1 MEEQPFISIII
12 PAYNAREH
20 LDRCL
25 DALLASSYA
34 SCEIIVVDDGSTDDT
49 AEMAR
54 AKGVT
59 VIERTRQAG
68 PGAARNE
75 GALQAKGEIL
85 LFIDADVLVTEGTVA
100 LVAKRFAEN
109 PDVDALFGS
118 YDDNP
123 SEENFL
129 SQYKNLSHHYVHQQ
143 SSEEAV
149 TFWAGCGAVRKEV
162 FDRAAGFDQERYAR
176 PSIEDIEL
184 GYRMKKMGCKILLDK
199 ALQVKHLKRWT
210 LESLLRADIL
220 HRAVPWSMLMLETD
234 QIVDDLNLQWRSKA
248 SACLAGL
255 LFVMLGLALF
265 RGEFL
270 YGAALLAVILVV
282 LNLDFYRFLFHRRG
296 LVFTALSFFMH
307 ILYYIYSG
315 LSFVLCWTIHA
326 FSGKKREKRKKRNT
340 GKRGDR

>member
-1 MEEQPFISIII
+1 MNEQTFISIIV

-25 DALLASSYA
+25 DALLASSYT
-34 SCEIIVVDDGSTDDT
+34 SCEIIVVDDGSTDNT
-49 AEMAR
+49 AELAR

-59 VIERTRQAG
+59 VVERTRQAG
-68 PGAARNE
+68 PGAARSE
-75 GALQAKGEIL
+75 GALRAKGEIL
-85 LFIDADVLVTEGTVA
+85 LFVDADVLVTEETVA
-100 LVAKRFAEN
+100 LVAKRFTQN

-118 YDDNP
+118 YDDTP
-123 SEENFL
+123 AEEDFL

-143 SSEEAV
+143 SGEDAV

-162 FDRAAGFDQERYAR
+162 FDRAAGFDQERYPV

-210 LESLLRADIL
+210 LASLLRADIL
-220 HRAVPWSMLMLETD
+220 HRAVPWSTLIVKSD
-234 QIVDDLNLQWRSKA
+234 QVVNDSNLQWRSKA

-255 LFVMLGLALF
+255 LLVTLGLALF
-265 RGEFL
+265 RREFL
-270 YGAALLAVILVV
+270 SGVALLAVILVV
-282 LNLDFYRFLFHRRG
+282 LNLDFYRFLFRKRG
-296 LVFTALSFFMH
+296 LTFAALSFFMH
-307 ILYYIYSG
+307 MLYYVYSG
-315 LSFVLCWTIHA
+315 LTFVWCWTVHA
-326 FSGKKREKRKKRNT
+326 FSGKRREKRRT

>member
-1 MEEQPFISIII
+1 MEEQPFISIIV

-20 LDRCL
+20 LGQCL
-25 DALLASSYA
+25 DALLASSYT
-34 SCEIIVVDDGSTDDT
+34 SFEIIVVDDGSTDDT

-59 VIERTRQAG
+59 LLERTRQAG

-75 GALQAKGEIL
+75 GALQAKGEVL
-85 LFIDADVLVTEGTVA
+85 LFVDADVLVTERTVA
-100 LVAKRFAEN
+100 LVAKRFMEN

-118 YDDNP
+118 YDDTP
-123 SEENFL
+123 SEEDFL

-143 SSEEAV
+143 SGEGAV

-184 GYRMKKMGCKILLDK
+184 GYRMNKMGCKILLDK

-234 QIVDDLNLQWRSKA
+234 HIVDDLNLQWRNKA

-255 LFVMLGLALF
+255 LFVMLGLAFF
-265 RGEFL
+265 RREFL
-270 YGAALLAVILVV
+270 YGVALLTVILVV

-296 LVFTALSFFMH
+296 LVFTVLSFFMH
-307 ILYYIYSG
+307 MLYYLYSG
-315 LSFVLCWTIHA
+315 FTFVLCWTFHA
-326 FSGKKREKRKKRNT
+326 FSGRKRTEL
-340 GKRGDR
+340 

>member
-1 MEEQPFISIII
+1 MNEPPFISIIV

-25 DALLASSYA
+25 DALLASSYT
-34 SCEIIVVDDGSTDDT
+34 SREIIVVDDGSTDDT

-54 AKGVT
+54 AKGV
-59 VIERTRQAG
+59 ILLERTRQAG

-85 LFIDADVLVTEGTVA
+85 LFVDADVLVTEGTVA
-100 LVAKRFAEN
+100 RVAKRFKEN

-129 SQYKNLSHHYVHQQ
+129 SQYKNLSHHSVHQH
-143 SSEEAV
+143 SSEDAV
-149 TFWAGCGAVRKEV
+149 TFWAGCGAVRKRV

-184 GYRMKKMGCKILLDK
+184 GHRMKKMGCKILLDK

-234 QIVDDLNLQWRSKA
+234 QIIDDLNLQWRSRA

-255 LFVMLGLALF
+255 LLVMLGLALF
-265 RGEFL
+265 RREFL
-270 YGAALLAVILVV
+270 NGAALLTVILVV
-282 LNLDFYRFLFHRRG
+282 LNLDFYRFMFRKRG
-296 LVFTALSFFMH
+296 LTFAVLSFFMH
-307 ILYYIYSG
+307 ILYYFYSG
-315 LSFVLCWTIHA
+315 LTFVLCWTVRT
-326 FSGKKREKRKKRNT
+326 FSGQKRTKQRDGN
-340 GKRGDR
+340 RGDR

>member
-1 MEEQPFISIII
+1 MNEPPFISIIV

-49 AEMAR
+49 AGMAR

-75 GALQAKGEIL
+75 GALQAKGEIF

-129 SQYKNLSHHYVHQQ
+129 SQYKNLSHHYVHQK

-162 FDRAAGFDQERYAR
+162 FDRAGGFDQERY
-176 PSIEDIEL
+176 PSPSVEDIEL

-210 LESLLRADIL
+210 LGSLLRADIL

-234 QIVDDLNLQWRSKA
+234 QIVDDLNLQWRNKA

-265 RGEFL
+265 RREFL
-270 YGAALLAVILVV
+270 YGVALLTVILVA
-282 LNLDFYRFLFHRRG
+282 LNLDFYKFMFRKRG
-296 LVFTALSFFMH
+296 LTFAVLSFFMH
-307 ILYYIYSG
+307 ILYYFYSG
-315 LSFVLCWTIHA
+315 LTFVLCWTVHT
-326 FSGKKREKRKKRNT
+326 FSGKKREKRET
-340 GKRGDR
+340 GRRGGR

>member
-25 DALLASSYA
+25 DALLASSYT
-34 SCEIIVVDDGSTDDT
+34 SCDIIVVDDGSTDDT
-49 AEMAR
+49 GEMAR

-109 PDVDALFGS
+109 PDADALFGS

-149 TFWAGCGAVRKEV
+149 TFWAGCGAVRKEA

-234 QIVDDLNLQWRSKA
+234 QIVDDLNLQWRSKV

-255 LFVMLGLALF
+255 LFVMLGLGIY
-265 RGEFL
+265 RREFL
-270 YGAALLAVILVV
+270 YGTALLVVILVV

-315 LSFVLCWTIHA
+315 LSFVLCWTVHA
-326 FSGKKREKRKKRNT
+326 FSGRKRKKRKT
-340 GKRGDR
+340 GKRGDL

>member
-1 MEEQPFISIII
+1 MEEQPFISIIV
-12 PAYNAREH
+12 PAYNARAH
-20 LDRCL
+20 LGRCL
-25 DALLASSYA
+25 DKLLASPYPSF
-34 SCEIIVVDDGSTDDT
+34 EIIVVDDGSTDDT
-49 AEMAR
+49 VEMAR

-59 VIERTRQAG
+59 VLERTRQAG

-85 LFIDADVLVTEGTVA
+85 LFIDADVLVSGGTVA
-100 LVAKRFAEN
+100 LVAKRFKEDPA
-109 PDVDALFGS
+109 VDALFGS

-143 SSEEAV
+143 SGEEAV
-149 TFWAGCGAVRKEV
+149 TFWAGCGGVRKEV
-162 FDRAAGFDQERYAR
+162 FDRAAGFNQERYPR

-199 ALQVKHLKRWT
+199 ALQVKHMKRWT

-255 LFVMLGLALF
+255 LFIVLGLALL
-265 RGEFL
+265 RGEFV
-270 YGAALLAVILVV
+270 YVAALLSAILVA
-282 LNLDFYRFLFHRRG
+282 LNLDFYRFMFRKRG
-296 LVFTALSFFMH
+296 LTFAVLSFFMH
-307 ILYYIYSG
+307 ILYYFYSG
-315 LSFVLCWTIHA
+315 LTFVLCWTVHA
-326 FSGKKREKRKKRNT
+326 FSGRNRKKRKT
-340 GKRGDR
+340 DKRGDL

>member
-1 MEEQPFISIII
+1 MTEPPFISIIV

-25 DALLASSYA
+25 DALLASSYT
-34 SCEIIVVDDGSTDDT
+34 SCEIIVVDDGSTDNT

-59 VIERTRQAG
+59 VLEMTRQAG

-85 LFIDADVLVTEGTVA
+85 FFVDADVLVTEGTVA
-100 LVAKRFAEN
+100 LVAKRFTEN
-109 PDVDALFGS
+109 PDLDALFGS

-123 SEENFL
+123 SEESFL

-143 SSEEAV
+143 SGEEAV

-255 LFVMLGLALF
+255 LFIMLGLALF

-270 YGAALLAVILVV
+270 YVAALLTVILVA
-282 LNLDFYRFLFHRRG
+282 LNLDFYRFMFRKRG
-296 LVFTALSFFMH
+296 LTFAVLSFFMH
-307 ILYYIYSG
+307 MLYY
-315 LSFVLCWTIHA
+315 VLQWAYIRVVLDGPHL
-326 FSGKKREKRKKRNT
+326 FHRRKRTQQKDES
-340 GKRGDR
+340 RGDR

>member
-1 MEEQPFISIII
+1 MEEQPFISIIV
-12 PAYNAREH
+12 PTYNAREH

-25 DALLASSYA
+25 DALLASSYT
-34 SCEIIVVDDGSTDDT
+34 SREIIVVDDGSTDNT

-59 VIERTRQAG
+59 VLERTRQAG

-85 LFIDADVLVTEGTVA
+85 FFVDADVLVTEETVA
-100 LVAKRFAEN
+100 RVAKRFTEN
-109 PDVDALFGS
+109 PGLDALFGS
-118 YDDNP
+118 YDDTP
-123 SEENFL
+123 AEEDFL

-149 TFWAGCGAVRKEV
+149 TFWAGCGALRKEV
-162 FDRAAGFDQERYAR
+162 FDTAAGFDQERYRR

-184 GYRMKKMGCKILLDK
+184 GYRMNKMGYKILLDK

-210 LESLLRADIL
+210 LVSLLRADIL

-234 QIVDDLNLQWRSKA
+234 QIGGDLNLQWRNKA

-265 RGEFL
+265 RREFL
-270 YGAALLAVILVV
+270 YGAALLTVILVV
-282 LNLDFYRFLFHRRG
+282 LNLNFYRFMFHRRG
-296 LVFTALSFFMH
+296 LLFAVLSFFMH
-307 ILYYIYSG
+307 ILYYLYSG
-315 LSFVLCWTIHA
+315 LAFVLCWTFHT
-326 FSGKKREKRKKRNT
+326 FSGRKRTES
-340 GKRGDR
+340 

>member
-1 MEEQPFISIII
+1 MEEQPFISIIV
-12 PAYNAREH
+12 PAYNACRH

-25 DALLASSYA
+25 DALLASSYT
-34 SCEIIVVDDGSTDDT
+34 SREIILVDDGSTDDT
-49 AEMAR
+49 AETAR

-59 VIERTRQAG
+59 VLERTLQAG

-85 LFIDADVLVTEGTVA
+85 FFVDADVLVTEGTVA
-100 LVAKRFAEN
+100 LVAKRFTED
-109 PDVDALFGS
+109 PGLDALFGS

-123 SEENFL
+123 SEGSFP

-162 FDRAAGFDQERYAR
+162 FDRVAGFDQESYAR

-210 LESLLRADIL
+210 LLSLLRADIL
-220 HRAVPWSMLMLETD
+220 HRAVPWSMLMLKTD
-234 QIVDDLNLQWRSKA
+234 QIGGDLNLRTRSKA
-248 SACLAGL
+248 SACLVGL
-255 LFVMLGLALF
+255 LFIVLGLAVF
-265 RGEFL
+265 RGECL
-270 YGAALLAVILVV
+270 YVAALLAVILVA
-282 LNLDFYRFLFHRRG
+282 LNLDFYRFMFRKRG
-296 LVFTALSFFMH
+296 FVFTVLSFFMH
-307 ILYYIYSG
+307 MLYYFYSG
-315 LSFVLCWTIHA
+315 LTFVLCWSLYHLSA
-326 FSGKKREKRKKRNT
+326 KKRARS
-340 GKRGDR
+340 

>member
-1 MEEQPFISIII
+1 MEEQPFISIIV

-20 LDRCL
+20 LGQCL
-25 DALLASSYA
+25 DALLVSSYTT
-34 SCEIIVVDDGSTDDT
+34 CEIIVVDDGSTDDT

-59 VIERTRQAG
+59 VLQRTRQAG
-68 PGAARNE
+68 PGAARDE

-85 LFIDADVLVTEGTVA
+85 LFVDADVLVKEGTVA
-100 LVAKRFAEN
+100 RVAKRFTEN
-109 PDVDALFGS
+109 PDLDALFGS
-118 YDDNP
+118 YDDTP
-123 SEENFL
+123 SEEDFL

-162 FDRAAGFDQERYAR
+162 FDRAGGFDQERYRR

-184 GYRMKKMGCKILLDK
+184 GYRMNKMGCKILLDK
-199 ALQVKHLKRWT
+199 ALQVKHLKKWT
-210 LESLLRADIL
+210 LESLLRADIF

-255 LFVMLGLALF
+255 LFIVLWLAIF
-265 RGEFL
+265 RGECL
-270 YGAALLAVILVV
+270 YVAALLTVILVA
-282 LNLDFYRFLFHRRG
+282 LNLDFYRFMFRKRG
-296 LVFTALSFFMH
+296 LTFAVLSFFMH
-307 ILYYIYSG
+307 MLYYSYSG
-315 LSFVLCWTIHA
+315 LTFVLCWTVHA
-326 FSGKKREKRKKRNT
+326 FSGKKREKRET
-340 GKRGDR
+340 GRRGGR

>member
-1 MEEQPFISIII
+1 MEKRPFISIIV

-20 LDRCL
+20 VGQCL
-25 DALLASSYA
+25 DALLASSYT

-54 AKGVT
+54 AKGVP
-59 VIERTRQAG
+59 VLERNRQAG

-75 GALQAKGEIL
+75 GALRAKGEIL
-85 LFIDADVLVTEGTVA
+85 LFVDADVLVTEETVA
-100 LVAKRFAEN
+100 LVAKRFTEN
-109 PDVDALFGS
+109 PAVDALFGS

-123 SEENFL
+123 SEGNLL

-143 SSEEAV
+143 SGEDAV

-162 FDRAAGFDQERYAR
+162 FDRAAGFDQERYPG

-184 GYRMKKMGCKILLDK
+184 GYRMKKMGCRILLDK
-199 ALQVKHLKRWT
+199 TLQVKHLKRWT
-210 LESLLRADIL
+210 LPSLLRADIL

-234 QIVDDLNLQWRSKA
+234 HIVDDLNLQSRSKA

-265 RGEFL
+265 RGGFL
-270 YGAALLAVILVV
+270 YGVAFLAAILVA
-282 LNLDFYRFLFHRRG
+282 LNLDFYRFLFRKRG
-296 LVFTALSFFMH
+296 LTFAVLSFFMH
-307 ILYYIYSG
+307 TLYYFYSG
-315 LSFVLCWTIHA
+315 LTFVLCWSLCHLSTR
-326 FSGKKREKRKKRNT
+326 KRTRS
-340 GKRGDR
+340 

>member
-1 MEEQPFISIII
+1 MEERPFISIIV

-25 DALLASSYA
+25 DALLASSYT
-34 SCEIIVVDDGSTDDT
+34 SRQIIVVDDGSTDNT
-49 AEMAR
+49 AELAR

-59 VIERTRQAG
+59 VVERTRQAG

-75 GALQAKGEIL
+75 GALRAKGEIL
-85 LFIDADVLVTEGTVA
+85 LFVDADVLVTEETVA
-100 LVAKRFAEN
+100 RVAKRFTQN

-118 YDDNP
+118 YDDTP

-143 SSEEAV
+143 SGEDAV

-162 FDRAAGFDQERYAR
+162 FDRAAGFDQERYPV

-210 LESLLRADIL
+210 LASLLRADIL
-220 HRAVPWSMLMLETD
+220 HRAVPWSMLMLEKS
-234 QIVDDLNLQWRSKA
+234 QRVSDLNLQMRNRVS
-248 SACLAGL
+248 SCLVGGCLLMLALTPFVRGL
-255 LFVMLGLALF
+255 LYAVP
-265 RGEFL
+265 
-270 YGAALLAVILVV
+270 ALLVTLVI
-282 LNLDFYRFLFHRRG
+282 LNLDFYEFLLQRKG
-296 LVFTALSFFMH
+296 PGFTVQAFFMH
-307 ILYYIYSG
+307 VLYYFYSG
-315 LSFVLCWTIHA
+315 LTFVLCWGLHRLSTR
-326 FSGKKREKRKKRNT
+326 KRTRS
-340 GKRGDR
+340 

>member
-1 MEEQPFISIII
+1 MEQQPFVSIIV

-25 DALLASSYA
+25 DALVASSYA
-34 SCEIIVVDDGSTDDT
+34 SREIIVVDDGSTDGT
-49 AEMAR
+49 PELAR

-75 GALQAKGEIL
+75 GAVKATGDVL
-85 LFIDADVLVTEGTVA
+85 LFIDADVLVTEETVA
-100 LVAKRFAEN
+100 HVAKRFEEN

-118 YDDNP
+118 YDDTP
-123 SEENFL
+123 SEGNFL

-143 SSEEAV
+143 SGEDAV

-162 FDRAAGFDQERYAR
+162 FDRAAGFDQERYPV

-184 GYRMKKMGCKILLDK
+184 GYRMKEMGCRILLDK

-210 LESLLRADIL
+210 LPSLLRADIL
-220 HRAVPWSMLMLETD
+220 HRAVPWSMLIVERD
-234 QIVDDLNLQWRSKA
+234 QVVNDLNLQGRSKA

-255 LFVMLGLALF
+255 LLVTLGLALF
-265 RGEFL
+265 RAESL
-270 YGAALLAVILVV
+270 YGAALLVVILVV

-296 LVFTALSFFMH
+296 LFFSVLSFFMH
-307 ILYYIYSG
+307 MLYYLYSG
-315 LSFVLCWTIHA
+315 LAFVLCWTVHA
-326 FSGKKREKRKKRNT
+326 FCGN
-340 GKRGDR
+340 RGDR